1 MEADILEKFRN
12 NGFKITPQR
21 SEILKVFL
29 DSGSTPLSAEE
40 IHRIVIVRYP
50 NISLDTVYRNLN
62 IFLELEVVSR
72 HNFLNNKSVYE
83 LSSKEQHYHHLVC
96 LKCSKAKPVDYCPF
110 DLKDIKRLEIDNNFI
125 IKKHN
130 FNIFGY
136 CQDCSH

>member
-1 MEADILEKFRN
+1 MENGILEKFRN

-21 SEILKVFL
+21 SEILKTFL

-40 IHRIVIVRYP
+40 IHRKVIVRYP

-62 IFLELEVVSR
+62 VFLDLEVVSK
-72 HNFLNNKSVYE
+72 HNFLNNRSVYE
-83 LSSKEQHYHHLVC
+83 LSFREHHYHHLVC
-96 LKCSKAKPVDYCPF
+96 LKCGKAKPVDYCPF
-110 DLKDIKRLEIDNNFI
+110 GRKDLKKLETDNNFI

-136 CQDCSH
+136 CQSCSY